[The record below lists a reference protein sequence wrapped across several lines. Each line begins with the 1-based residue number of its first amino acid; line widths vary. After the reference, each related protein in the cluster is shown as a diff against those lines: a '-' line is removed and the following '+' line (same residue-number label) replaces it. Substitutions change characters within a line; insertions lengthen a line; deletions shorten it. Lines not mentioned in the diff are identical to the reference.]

1 MKSYK
6 KQMKNKSKRRKQKRM
21 TKKRGGLFEFLR
33 FKSNPDDNLKK
44 LKNDAVEARKLAEE
58 AKKKAEEARKLA
70 EEAEKKDEAAEKA
83 LQEAE
88 KNPVTSSNPEA
99 TNK

>member
-21 TKKRGGLFEFLR
+21 TKKRGGFLELFGI
-33 FKSNPDDNLKK
+33 KSSNPVDDNLEK
-44 LKNDAVEARKLAEE
+44 LKKDAVEARKVAEE
-58 AKKKAEEARKLA
+58 AKKKA
-70 EEAEKKDEAAEKA
+70 EAAEKA

-88 KNPVTSSNPEA
+88 KNPVSGSNPEA
-99 TNK
+99 TNKQATMI